1 MPTISITMDDE
12 AYEIAKSLQKGTRS
26 AAISAAIKIWH
37 RHLVSKNYME
47 EFTQEMKG

>member
-37 RHLVSKNYME
+37 RHLVSGSYMHE
-47 EFTQEMKG
+47 YNEEMKG